1 MAVSLGK
8 VDDPSNREDVM
19 SDQVLDE
26 EANEVS
32 VPERPVTITLHL
44 SAADVELAL
53 ASGGGTLCRRAMHA
67 LVLARVFDVED
78 LELAA

>member
-1 MAVSLGK
+1 M
-8 VDDPSNREDVM
+8 
-19 SDQVLDE
+19 
-26 EANEVS
+26 
-32 VPERPVTITLHL
+32 PERPVTITLHL